1 MRRIGLAVVLV
12 LSFLLAPLT
21 TGAQLAGKVYRV
33 GVLVQAPTTA
43 GSMIDLFRQSLHD
56 LGYIEG
62 RNLLLELRIV
72 ERQEALPDA
81 AAELVRLRVDV
92 ILAAATLPALAAKRA
107 TSTIPIVMAAVAD
120 PVHAGLVA
128 SLARPGA
135 NITGNAALT
144 AELSGKQLQL
154 LKETLPRLSRVA
166 VLSNGANPAY
176 TRIVKEETEIA
187 ATTLGIRLEFVD
199 LRSSG
204 QVEDALATV
213 AQHRVDALL
222 LLPDPVIYPHRT
234 RLADFAVENR
244 LLTIALLR
252 EFANAGSLM
261 SYGPSLSDLVRRSA
275 AYVDKILKGA
285 KPGDLPVE
293 QPTKFELVINL
304 KTAKAL
310 GLTIPP
316 SVLGRAD
323 QVIE

>member
-1 MRRIGLAVVLV
+1 MRLIGLAVVLT

-21 TGAQLAGKVYRV
+21 TGAQQAAKVYRV
-33 GVLVQAPTTA
+33 GVLVQGTPATA
-43 GSMIDLFRQSLHD
+43 SGMIDFRQSLHD
-56 LGYIEG
+56 LGYVEG
-62 RNLLLELRIV
+62 RNLLFDLRLV

-92 ILAAATLPALAAKRA
+92 IVAATTLPALAAKRA
-107 TSTIPIVMAAVAD
+107 TSTILIVMAAAGD
-120 PVHAGLVA
+120 PVHAGLVT

-135 NITGNAALT
+135 NITGNVALT
-144 AELSGKQLQL
+144 AELIGKQLEL

-166 VLSNGANPAY
+166 ILSNGANPLY
-176 TRIVKEETEIA
+176 TRITRETEIA
-187 ATTLGIRLEFVD
+187 ATTLGIRVEFVD
-199 LRSSG
+199 LRSSD

-213 AQHRVDALL
+213 EKHRVDALL
-222 LLPDPVIYPHRT
+222 LMPDPVILP
-234 RLADFAVENR
+234 RLTQIADFAVKNR
-244 LLTIALLR
+244 LPTISLVR
-252 EFANAGSLM
+252 EFPNRGSLM

-275 AYVDKILKGA
+275 AHVDKILKGA
-285 KPGDLPVE
+285 KPADLPVE
-293 QPTKFELVINL
+293 QPIKFELVINL